1 MRSIVAAATI
11 LLGAALVWLVAAL
24 AGLTGFVY
32 IVLFLLAATP
42 GLPVGFALFGR
53 RHAAGWIAGIPIGYA
68 MTALACWVVVFAR
81 MPSTPAFLLAW
92 GGVSALSWFVWRA
105 RRGTAPLVSL
115 PVWGATDSAALL
127 LTLLLVPALVGP
139 PLANVGA
146 TDSEGNRLYRA
157 YFTADFVWHTALV
170 AELAKQSEPP
180 RNPYLAAEPIHY
192 YWTYFLVPATI
203 AAQTHADIEA
213 ALKLNALG
221 TALLFVAAIYLAGWV
236 TLPRHPFAVAAGVAL
251 TVVASSAEGLAA
263 SVDLLRRGRSLAELK
278 EINID
283 AAAAWA
289 FKGLRIDDLPRS
301 MWYNPQH
308 SFACALGLVALPVA
322 IASGVQARTS
332 AIVLAGL
339 ALGLAF
345 TFNPFV
351 GAVLSAVYGIAIVF
365 DAVRLGAP
373 VSRVFRHALAAAPV
387 AAAFGWCALNQVT
400 EGAGGALHIG
410 LFGPARNAPLITFL
424 LSFGPILLPMIAG
437 LWPSR
442 STPLISAWPALAG
455 IVVSVVLMFF
465 VTLTV
470 DLFWVGFRTGQIFFI
485 LAPAI
490 VARGFVLLWS
500 PRLRRFGVALA
511 VIVVITGLPTTII
524 DAYNAQDVTN
534 RLMGPGFHWTVVVTP
549 AEREAFKWIKA
560 NTPVGAVVQAE
571 PTIRGRETWSLIPS
585 FAERRMAAGLPI
597 SLLNVPAYAVSSNQ
611 VRDVYAGTDATAA
624 RNLAKTLGIDYV
636 YVDRTERAAYPAVSK
651 FDEHPEYFS
660 VVFKNTEV
668 SLYRL
673 Q

>member
-1 MRSIVAAATI
+1 MMPIIAVTTV
-11 LLGAALVWLVAAL
+11 LLGATLAWLVAVL
-24 AGLTGFVY
+24 AGATGFVY
-32 IVLFLLAATP
+32 LALFLLAAVP
-42 GLPVGFALFGR
+42 GLPVGFALFDR
-53 RHAAGWIAGIPIGYA
+53 RHGAAWIAGVPIGYA
-68 MTALACWVVVFAR
+68 MTALACWAVVFAR
-81 MPSTPAFLLAW
+81 IPSTPAFLLAW
-92 GGVSALSWFVWRA
+92 AIVSALAWGIWARRRESAPRVDLPPWRA
-105 RRGTAPLVSL
+105 A
-115 PVWGATDSAALL
+115 DSAALL
-127 LTLLLVPALVGP
+127 LVLLLVPALVGP
-139 PLANVGA
+139 PFSQIGA
-146 TDSEGNRLYRA
+146 TDADGNRLYRA

-203 AAQTHADIEA
+203 SAQAHVNVED

-221 TALLFVAAIYLAGWV
+221 TALLFLAAIYLVGWV
-236 TLPRHPFAVAAGVAL
+236 SLPGHPFAVAAGVAL

-263 SVDLLRRGRSLAELK
+263 SVDLLRRGHSLAELK
-278 EINID
+278 ELNID
-283 AAAAWA
+283 AAASWA

-322 IASGVQARTS
+322 IVSGVRARTS
-332 AIVLAGL
+332 AIILAGL
-339 ALGLAF
+339 GLGLAF

-351 GAVLSAVYGIAIVF
+351 GAVLSTVYGMAVVF
-365 DAVRLGAP
+365 DAVRRRSP
-373 VSRVFRHALAAAPV
+373 VSDVLRHALAAAPV

-400 EGAGGALHIG
+400 EGAGGALHVG

-424 LSFGPILLPMIAG
+424 LSFGPILLPMIVG

-442 STPLISAWPALAG
+442 SAPLTRAWPALAG
-455 IVVSVVLMFF
+455 IVLSVVLMFF

-470 DLFWVGFRTGQIFFI
+470 DLFWVGFRTGQIFFV

-490 VARGFVLLWS
+490 VARGFVLLWR
-500 PRLRRFGVALA
+500 PRLKRFGVALA
-511 VIVVITGLPTTII
+511 LLVVMIGAPTTVI

-534 RLMGPGFHWTVVVTP
+534 RSMGPGFHWTVVVTP
-549 AEREAFKWIKA
+549 AEREAFAWIKA
-560 NTPVGAVVQAE
+560 NTPAGAVVQAE
-571 PTIRGRETWSLIPS
+571 PTVRGRETWSLIPS

-597 SLLNVPAYAVSSNQ
+597 SLLNVPAYAATSGQ
-611 VRDVYAGTDATAA
+611 VRGIFAGADAGVAHD
-624 RNLAKTLGIDYV
+624 LAKTLGIDYL

-651 FDEHPEYFS
+651 FDEHPEHFS
-660 VVFKNTEV
+660 VAFKNAEV

-673 Q
+673 R